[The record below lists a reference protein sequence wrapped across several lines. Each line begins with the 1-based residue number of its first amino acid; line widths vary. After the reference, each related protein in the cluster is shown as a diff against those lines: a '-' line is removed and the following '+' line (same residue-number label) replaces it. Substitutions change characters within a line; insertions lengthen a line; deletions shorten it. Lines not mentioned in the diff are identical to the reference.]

1 MVSSTDYDS
10 YLARKT
16 ASLIRENFPDR
27 GVTNLLI
34 IQWGKKWARK
44 LGHIKPLK
52 NENKHDPNY
61 GSIIEINSILKSNAV
76 PEYVLDYVLMHE
88 LTHYFQGFGSNHERK
103 GKHPHKGGLVDKELE
118 RLGWG
123 EIMQKSEKWLKENWG
138 QILTQ
143 NNLSP
148 YAKKKRRKIFR
159 ILNFFG

>member
-16 ASLIRENFPDR
+16 ASLIRENFSDR

-34 IQWGKKWARK
+34 IQWGKKWSRT

-52 NENKHDPNY
+52 NENKHDADY
-61 GSIIEINSILKSNAV
+61 GSIIEINSILKSTEI

-118 RLGWG
+118 RLGWK
-123 EIMQKSEKWLKENWG
+123 EIMEKSEKWLKENWAKV
-138 QILTQ
+138 LTQ

-148 YAKKKRRKIFR
+148 YTNKRKRKIFK
-159 ILNFFG
+159 IFNLFG